1 MLLLCNTPS
10 AFEAVCVKE
19 RQRTSLRDTCART
32 GATDSKQYLRR
43 PRVTVVADVASMQEA
58 AQLLVGRILL

>member
-1 MLLLCNTPS
+1 MRTETS
-10 AFEAVCVKE
+10 KE
-19 RQRTSLRDTCART
+19 RQGTSLRGT

-58 AQLLVGRILL
+58 DHLPVGRMLF